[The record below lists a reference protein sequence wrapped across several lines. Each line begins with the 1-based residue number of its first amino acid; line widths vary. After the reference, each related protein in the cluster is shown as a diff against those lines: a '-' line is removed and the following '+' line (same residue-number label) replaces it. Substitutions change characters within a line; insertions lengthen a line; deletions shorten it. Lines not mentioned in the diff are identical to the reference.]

1 MNEKIALIQNSE
13 ALDGR
18 AKVEALHGN
27 VIRKSTAMQERTE
40 YEAVREQVESHKEDY
55 KNL

>member
-18 AKVEALHGN
+18 AKVEALHA
-27 VIRKSTAMQERTE
+27 AMVTGKDDKKDE
-40 YEAVREQVESHKEDY
+40 
-55 KNL
+55 